1 MPQHVI
7 VSEYD
12 PAWPDMYQ
20 QEKEQIVRILGEN
33 CLAVYHIGSTSVPG
47 LAAKPV
53 IDIMAAVRSLEK
65 VEEAAD
71 RFSGIGYESCGE
83 FGIPGRRYLRKGGDE
98 RTHQIHIFQGEDW
111 GNLGRHL
118 AFRDY
123 LRAHERERQAYG
135 DLKKELA
142 RRFPYDIEGY
152 CDGKDAFVRN
162 LESEALTWYD
172 GTWDRLYLKA
182 RMVQYER
189 QLSKT
194 VEAGGVSAALL
205 TDKGGIYTGV
215 CIDTACSL
223 GMCAERN
230 AIANM
235 ITNGESRI
243 LKLIALMPDGRAG
256 MPCGACRELMM
267 QLGET
272 AGETE
277 ILLDQETKETVRLKD
292 LMPRWWYEKRMR
304 END

>member
-142 RRFPYDIEGY
+142 RRFPYDVEGY

-205 TDKGGIYTGV
+205 TDQ
-215 CIDTACSL
+215 
-223 GMCAERN
+223 
-230 AIANM
+230 
-235 ITNGESRI
+235 SRI

-267 QLGET
+267 QLGEA
-272 AGETE
+272 AGEME
-277 ILLDQETKETVRLKD
+277 ILLDYDTKETVRLKD